1 MKNTGKYSGVIKM
14 IEYMTKSE
22 RQVMELLWNSDQ
34 PLSCTEIVA
43 LSPNKTW
50 KDSYIHSLIKS
61 LMRKG
66 IVKIEGFEP
75 VSRRYAR
82 KFAPKINYNEYVLLS
97 GYSEE
102 EIKNT
107 DSMIDL
113 IKTIAGYSDT
123 DHIRKAITNL
133 I

>member
-1 MKNTGKYSGVIKM
+1 M

-75 VSRRYAR
+75 VSRSYAR

-123 DHIRKAITNL
+123 DHIRKVITNL